1 MHSETA
7 LERQTKFSRRKTMEQ
22 AKLTDR
28 ATVHVIDD
36 DESPREAL
44 SLLFPS
50 VGLGV
55 RTYAS
60 VHEFVDAGAH
70 DGLGCIVLDVRL
82 PGISGLD
89 FQSRRDEFG
98 VHLPIV
104 LMTGHGDVPMSV
116 RAMKAG
122 AVDFLTKP
130 FRHQDMIDAV
140 SAAIERDRERR
151 AAESAVADIRERY
164 ASLSLRRTAGD
175 GACGR
180 RQDEQAGCLRPRPER
195 DHGEDLSRRSDGKD
209 GSADVRRSR
218 AHGRRARAAL
228 FVVADRARTI
238 LLDLLAFF
246 RACAGRLYQSWCAA
260 TAMDQWIKCPA
271 TGILPR

>member
-1 MHSETA
+1 
-7 LERQTKFSRRKTMEQ
+7 MEQ
-22 AKLTDR
+22 AQLTNP
-28 ATVHVIDD
+28 ATVHVIDN

-104 LMTGHGDVPMSV
+104 LMTAHGDVPMSV

-140 SAAIERDRERR
+140 SAAIERDRGRR

-164 ASLSLRRTAGD
+164 ASLSLREQQVMALVAAGKMNKQVAFD
-175 GACGR
+175 LGLSTITVKTYRGAVM
-180 RQDEQAGCLRPRPER
+180 EKMA
-195 DHGEDLSRRSDGKD
+195 
-209 GSADVRRSR
+209 
-218 AHGRRARAAL
+218 
-228 FVVADRARTI
+228 ARTFA
-238 LLDLLAFF
+238 DLVRMADALGL
-246 RACAGRLYQSWCAA
+246 RCSS
-260 TAMDQWIKCPA
+260 
-271 TGILPR
+271 